1 MTPIKPPI
9 LIQRTNPQPIEELVY
24 GFAQT
29 PFGQAV
35 VARNGAA
42 ICALW
47 FCDDD
52 EPTTIKS
59 LQNQFAAISYKRDD
73 KQAEQIVERVIQGG
87 ISNLI
92 LEVEGSE
99 FRYNI
104 WQRLLYTEK
113 GICLTYGELTERCG
127 LARGAVRAV
136 ASAVASN
143 QIGWIIPCHRIVR
156 SRGEIGRFCWGE
168 ERKRAMIDW
177 ERSSK

>member
-1 MTPIKPPI
+1 MCSSD
-9 LIQRTNPQPIEELVY
+9 LIQGR
-24 GFAQT
+24 
-29 PFGQAV
+29 
-35 VARNGAA
+35 
-42 ICALW
+42 
-47 FCDDD
+47 
-52 EPTTIKS
+52 
-59 LQNQFAAISYKRDD
+59 
-73 KQAEQIVERVIQGG
+73 